1 LPRYETVRIVNDGDI
16 SLKLDF
22 TKTKIEQGPCKIT
35 LPEPFSIAPK
45 QTGECVFG
53 FSAFTVQRFY
63 CKIVICTIE
72 QTFTIPVTGVGIKIN
87 LSQKSK
93 ALLQNE
99 KFRTMVEPSPFYVE
113 PDYYPIDF
121 AVRMLQPDY
130 LTGIEIYELLSI
142 IYQQEESKKQIYA
155 DPHQME
161 FIADK
166 RISFLHENVNIGS
179 TTKRF
184 RSVVETKEPLLLD
197 VTLEENEEPEVPKV
211 EEPVRKSVS
220 FVPQEDTYQ
229 SLPDSQSDAE
239 KVYMPSDGERP
250 TSRASNYS
258 TRAQIG
264 DLPPENTIPEP
275 LKPEEKAPVAGN
287 PRKSRVR
294 SKTKSQVH
302 EKKEAF
308 VEQVP
313 NQVTVV
319 DPILEL
325 KLQDTNQGLSKI
337 LDLLKANYDPFGEP
351 KMEIIE
357 KIASKV
363 INSHL
368 VRRDEG
374 TTSGGIRIRN

>member
-1 LPRYETVRIVNDGDI
+1 MFDVERCPYGLPRFESVKIVNNGDI

-22 TKTKIEQGPCKIT
+22 TKTKIEQGPCRIT
-35 LPEPFSIAPK
+35 LPEPFTIAPK

-93 ALLQNE
+93 TLLQTE
-99 KFRTMVEPSPFYVE
+99 KFSTVVSPSPFYLE

-142 IYQQEESKKQIYA
+142 IYQQEESRKQIYA

-197 VTLEENEEPEVPKV
+197 VTLEESEENLVPKQ
-211 EEPVRKSVS
+211 EEIPQKSVT
-220 FVPQEDTYQ
+220 FVPQEDMYQ
-229 SLPDSQSDAE
+229 ALPDSSSDAE
-239 KVYMPSDGERP
+239 KVYAPSDAGRP

-264 DLPPENTIPEP
+264 DQLVENTPIEAP
-275 LKPEEKAPVAGN
+275 LAEEKSAN
-287 PRKSRVR
+287 PRKSRAR
-294 SKTKSQVH
+294 SKTKSNND
-302 EKKEAF
+302 KKEAF
-308 VEQVP
+308 VEQTP
-313 NQVTVV
+313 QPVTVV
-319 DPILEL
+319 DPTLEL
-325 KLQDTNQGLSKI
+325 KLQHAGQDLTKI

-351 KMEIIE
+351 KMEVIE
-357 KIASKV
+357 KIAHKV
-363 INSHL
+363 IHFDI
-368 VRRDEG
+368 VC
-374 TTSGGIRIRN
+374 